1 MTGILKGFAFLCKLG
16 LLLFKPHWDYQIK
29 TKRILVVV
37 VKWRHRANGLL
48 RNLIIPPGNSY
59 SPQLAILG
67 QVVTVPL
74 VICLVCM
81 CYIHRHTGNF
91 LPGGGSKPF
100 AQKHLASCPNCY
112 ERVKKKWGPYCSNIG
127 RPGIWRWLDTVF
139 QGQYQ
144 VWA

>member
-1 MTGILKGFAFLCKLG
+1 MTGILQGFAFLCKLG
-16 LLLFKPHWDYQIK
+16 LLLFQPHWDYQIK

-48 RNLIIPPGNSY
+48 RNLIIPPAGNSY

-91 LPGGGSKPF
+91 LPGGGAVNHLPKNISQVAQIVTKESKRNEGHI
-100 AQKHLASCPNCY
+100 AA
-112 ERVKKKWGPYCSNIG
+112 
-127 RPGIWRWLDTVF
+127 T
-139 QGQYQ
+139 
-144 VWA
+144 